1 MRSFLEIKI
10 GKWTNIVH
18 HHLHVRYHV
27 GFLGNQASLVAVLG
41 QASESKVHFLR
52 QSVLHYSEIPGKH
65 QVCITMRCKG
75 FVTCSVSKSKV
86 GQSRIHWGDGEI
98 LWMGRSSGEGSRGVP
113 LWWGEGGSF
122 SGLIFQWREGCS
134 RIGDLGKHG
143 SLKGL
148 LQRWRRLWTDNA
160 FIRKDN
166 WRGRIGL
173 LKAGKEDRKSSLWIW
188 RQRSLLNGVR
198 LKGKVQDLGM
208 KIREEEIID
217 PDIKNSFQFCI
228 PFSSTWVSKSIS
240 YRYQRWLVE
249 GVL

>member
-1 MRSFLEIKI
+1 
-10 GKWTNIVH
+10 
-18 HHLHVRYHV
+18 
-27 GFLGNQASLVAVLG
+27 
-41 QASESKVHFLR
+41 
-52 QSVLHYSEIPGKH
+52 
-65 QVCITMRCKG
+65 MRCKG
-75 FVTCSVSKSKV
+75 FVTCSVSKTKV

-98 LWMGRSSGEGSRGVP
+98 LWMGGSSGEGSRGVP

-134 RIGDLGKHG
+134 RIGDLRKHG

-208 KIREEEIID
+208 KIREEEVID

-240 YRYQRWLVE
+240 YRYQRWLIE